1 MNSNHNEKPDDKGKK
16 DNRLKKDAEQLF
28 SFNPGL
34 REDAAYTISA
44 EEMNFKTPSKMEKNS
59 TSCWKIYSGK
69 SIFVLGK
76 NDFELVGHQV
86 LNVGRATGKRHTQN
100 EFVNQIHK
108 KK

>member
-1 MNSNHNEKPDDKGKK
+1 MNSNHNEKSDDKGKK

-28 SFNPGL
+28 SFTPGL

-44 EEMNFKTPSKMEKNS
+44 EEMKFKTPSKMEKNS

-86 LNVGRATGKRHTQN
+86 LSVGRAAGKRHIRMKFLTN
-100 EFVNQIHK
+100 
-108 KK
+108 

>member
-1 MNSNHNEKPDDKGKK
+1 
-16 DNRLKKDAEQLF
+16 
-28 SFNPGL
+28 
-34 REDAAYTISA
+34 
-44 EEMNFKTPSKMEKNS
+44 MEKNY

-86 LNVGRATGKRHTQN
+86 LNVGRATGKRHIQN